1 MSDVQITQ
9 QELQE
14 IYELDRDIA
23 QRQERSAHLKS
34 NVEALLMEKR
44 PMEQGRF
51 YARLIWRTFHHPA
64 WKQVVID
71 HLGPDFAEKVR
82 KEAPSN
88 KVCEVMVEEHAVEPL
103 WKGLQDTGSESQN

>member
-1 MSDVQITQ
+1 MSDVRITQ

-14 IYELDRDIA
+14 IYELNRDIA
-23 QRQERSAHLKS
+23 QRQERADHLKS
-34 NVEALLMEKR
+34 NVEALLMAR
-44 PMEQGRF
+44 VPIEQGRF
-51 YARLIWRTFHHPA
+51 HARLIWKTFHHPA

-71 HLGPDFAEKVR
+71 RLGADFAEQVR

-103 WKGLQDTGSESQN
+103 WKGLEDTGSESQN